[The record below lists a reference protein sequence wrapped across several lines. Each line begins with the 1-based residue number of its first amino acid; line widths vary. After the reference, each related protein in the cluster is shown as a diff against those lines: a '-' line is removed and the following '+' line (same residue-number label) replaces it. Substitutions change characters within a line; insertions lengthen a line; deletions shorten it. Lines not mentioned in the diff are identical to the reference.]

1 MDLELE
7 LVRPGR
13 KTQPVA
19 AEMVRELTGADIAL
33 LGEERG
39 TPAKPIKRLRDRH
52 HALARML
59 ASGMKDGHAAL
70 AVGYEPS
77 RVSILKGDPAF
88 QDLLAFY
95 REHIDAQLIEY
106 HERIAGLSVDAVEEL
121 RVRLE
126 ESPEEFSSNLLL
138 EIAMKTADRTGYGPS
153 SSSTNV
159 NVNVDLA
166 GRLERARKRV
176 ELRECAGREHPA
188 IVDVTPVDERGSK
201 ESK

>member
-13 KTQPVA
+13 KAQPVS
-19 AEMVRELTGADIAL
+19 AELVRELTGADIAML
-33 LGEERG
+33 SEERG
-39 TPAKPIKRLRDRH
+39 TTAPRIKRLRDRH
-52 HALARML
+52 HSLARLL

-77 RVSILKGDPAF
+77 RVSILKADPAF

-95 REHIDAQLIEY
+95 RENVDTQLAEY

-126 ESPEEFSSNLLL
+126 EDPESFSSSLLL
-138 EIAMKTADRTGYGPS
+138 EIATKTADRTGYGPS
-153 SSSTNV
+153 SNSTQVNINV
-159 NVNVDLA
+159 YMAD
-166 GRLERARKRV
+166 RLEAARKRV
-176 ELRECAGREHPA
+176 AERWM
-188 IVDVTPVDERGSK
+188 VDVTPSEDAE
-201 ESK
+201 